1 MGQEDDS
8 VDGVNSVALP
18 GCCHLCTHTHIDR
31 CSVCMLPSAL
41 FFFFFATFFLYLL
54 GHITRK

>member
-18 GCCHLCTHTHIDR
+18 GCCHLCTHTHTLIGVL
-31 CSVCMLPSAL
+31 CVCLQVL
-41 FFFFFATFFLYLL
+41 YFFFATFFLYLL
-54 GHITRK
+54 GHVTRE